1 MSVSFIRSRRAH
13 KSGVPSAAST
23 STVCNQFDDKD
34 DLLRT
39 AIRFY
44 ADTSLAVTEARCE
57 GLSGLGDKLDVV
69 FERLVVYPWDRI
81 QVTPYGNEFL
91 TGFRNAARQE
101 IALANLRYSAMLETM
116 LEPCAAPLSD
126 NGLSVRQSCDLI
138 QASW

>member
-23 STVCNQFDDKD
+23 STVYNQFDDKD

-39 AIRFY
+39 AIRLY
-44 ADTSLAVTEARCE
+44 ADTSLAVTESRCG

-81 QVTPYGNEFL
+81 QVTPHGNEFL
-91 TGFRNAARQE
+91 TGFRKAACQE

-116 LEPCAAPLSD
+116 LEPCAAPCQTTGS
-126 NGLSVRQSCDLI
+126 
-138 QASW
+138 A